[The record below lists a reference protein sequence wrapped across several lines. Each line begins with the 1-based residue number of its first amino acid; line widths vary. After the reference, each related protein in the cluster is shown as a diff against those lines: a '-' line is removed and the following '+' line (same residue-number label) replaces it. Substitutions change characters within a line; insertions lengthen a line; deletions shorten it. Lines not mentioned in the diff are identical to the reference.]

1 MILMQKITSP
11 MHSLSFLYLFFIFIY
26 MYHIFFLKRDFE
38 TQDMHD
44 HRTCLAKDRKSGA
57 PRTNINH
64 IRQINL
70 L

>member
-1 MILMQKITSP
+1 
-11 MHSLSFLYLFFIFIY
+11 